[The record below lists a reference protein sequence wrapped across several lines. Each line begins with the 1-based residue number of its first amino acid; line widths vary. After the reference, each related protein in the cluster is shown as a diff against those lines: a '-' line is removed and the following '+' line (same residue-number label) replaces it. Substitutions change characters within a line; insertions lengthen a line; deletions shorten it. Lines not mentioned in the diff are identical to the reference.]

1 MLSTIH
7 LHKKPEEMSKQELVD
22 TMNYL
27 QPKVDSGRTTGAEVA
42 ILKECCDVYMR
53 KYDMSVTCEYCKN
66 TFDAEELGLVCIPEH
81 WYCGEWCYKQDGGE
95 L

>member
-7 LHKKPEEMSKQELVD
+7 LRKKPEEMDKQELLE

-42 ILKECCDVYMR
+42 ILKECCDVYIR
-53 KYDMSVTCEYCKN
+53 KYDM
-66 TFDAEELGLVCIPEH
+66 
-81 WYCGEWCYKQDGGE
+81 GENYE
-95 L
+95 